1 MNHCSQTIPR
11 PNSLILAAHGSQ
23 CGRAAKALKLM
34 ASRLA
39 KQDLFEQ
46 VLTTYHQGQ
55 PKFSQILEMISG
67 NSAVVVP
74 VFLSEGYYSK
84 QVLPQQLRQAQ
95 GLASMKIWI
104 TPVVGT
110 DFRLQKALLKR
121 VEKIMQRFR
130 WTPERTTVVVLGHG
144 TPRSKSSTLT
154 TQKAA
159 DFLSCQGAC
168 EIVHSAF
175 IDESPSPRAVLEG
188 SNSNYCMVLPFFFGG
203 GEHVDELA
211 QLLELKVSQLGDSAG
226 IAGRDI
232 QGLEYFIDRPI
243 GEDPV
248 MVEII
253 KNLAQSCDLWVP
265 LEF

>member
-1 MNHCSQTIPR
+1 
-11 PNSLILAAHGSQ
+11 
-23 CGRAAKALKLM
+23 
-34 ASRLA
+34 
-39 KQDLFEQ
+39 
-46 VLTTYHQGQ
+46 
-55 PKFSQILEMISG
+55 
-67 NSAVVVP
+67 
-74 VFLSEGYYSK
+74 
-84 QVLPQQLRQAQ
+84 
-95 GLASMKIWI
+95 
-104 TPVVGT
+104 
-110 DFRLQKALLKR
+110 
-121 VEKIMQRFR
+121 MQRFR

-144 TPRSKSSTLT
+144 TPRSKSSILT

-211 QLLELKVSQLGDSAG
+211 QLLELKVSQLGDSAA